1 MHKNETKTTSF
12 ESLTGLWRGGSR
24 LPGVSDPK
32 ACFIYRFSQHGPK
45 NTPYLGPESQPPPP
59 RPPNDPMNVPLGGL
73 FFYPQTAPAPTQGPS
88 KCQFSR
94 ISVIFQI
101 WPMWPYTRPIYTPLI
116 TNINVPLVIGAA
128 SHEAQALQTPR
139 ITFGCLWYALY

>member
-1 MHKNETKTTSF
+1 LVSISPRHGARLIISTTSVPLAHSF
-12 ESLTGLWRGGSR
+12 PPTRAAR
-24 LPGVSDPK
+24 CLPSNVHLILLSPK
-32 ACFIYRFSQHGPK
+32 LLLPDHQQ
-45 NTPYLGPESQPPPP
+45 PERPLSPCPPFP
-59 RPPNDPMNVPLGGL
+59 RPSFSSPLLRPPLPPSHSIAHYAGGL

-101 WPMWPYTRPIYTPLI
+101 WPMWPYKRPIYTPLI

-128 SHEAQALQTPR
+128 FT
-139 ITFGCLWYALY
+139 